1 MITVENLTKFV
12 PSATSAAPV
21 LREVSFAVGSG
32 SLFGL
37 LGPSGAGKSA
47 LTKLLGLQDRPDAG
61 LIRVDD
67 VDTGRLD
74 HRSLRELRSRF
85 STVDPGFVLRPE
97 RTVAGNIATP
107 LEQLGVDGPQRRDIV
122 AELLDL
128 VGLTRGA
135 AQHPGELNEGQRRR
149 VALARA
155 LAVSP
160 SVLLVDDPTAG
171 LDADEAGGVLA
182 ALDRANAELGVTVL
196 LATSDADVVR
206 KVCDGVAVLSDDG
219 ALVET
224 GTVFE
229 LLSDQDSHFAGTQL
243 PPVDTNG
250 TELSRYD
257 SVADVVLIGH
267 ATVPTLLSEAGHQ
280 MGVEVQT
287 LAGGVTR
294 AGETPVARYRVGLR
308 GERADL
314 AVSWLS
320 EHSGIVRPVRRT
332 ARVAA
337 VSELVARETRE
348 LAGVAA

>member
-1 MITVENLTKFV
+1 MITVENLTKFI
-12 PSATSAAPV
+12 PSTAPAAPA
-21 LREVSFAVGSG
+21 LREVSFSVSSG

-37 LGPSGAGKSA
+37 LGPTGSGKST

-61 LIRVDD
+61 VIRVDD
-67 VDTGRLD
+67 VDTARLD

-107 LEQLGVDGPQRRDIV
+107 LEQLGVDGPQRRDSV
-122 AELLDL
+122 AALLDL

-155 LAVSP
+155 LAVNP

-196 LATSDADVVR
+196 LATQDADVVR
-206 KVCDGVAVLSDDG
+206 KVCDGVAVLSDG
-219 ALVET
+219 ALIET
-224 GTVFE
+224 GTVFG

-243 PPVDTNG
+243 PSVETNG
-250 TELSRYD
+250 AELSRYD

-267 ATVPTLLSEAGHQ
+267 ATVATSLSEAGHQ
-280 MGVEVQT
+280 MGVEVAT
-287 LAGGVTR
+287 LAGGTTR

-314 AVSWLS
+314 ALSWLS
-320 EHSGIVRPVRRT
+320 EHGGIVRPVRRT

-348 LAGVAA
+348 PAGVAA